1 MLLAANEPAL
11 DSGAVKRSGNWDGPR
26 RRRIW
31 SGTFGYICSI
41 SSSEIPAMTWRL
53 VLACAAMIPAA
64 LSAQSRG
71 GDGYLFRRPSAT
83 LSIRAGA
90 GQPSANSDVFDFVS
104 KDLTV
109 GRSDFLG
116 AAFMADISVPLS
128 QRLELQF
135 SGGTSG
141 RRANSEYRG
150 FVDNNDLPIE
160 QQTTFRR
167 VPLAVGLKWNLLPA
181 GRQISRL
188 AWVPSRIVPYV
199 AAGGG
204 TMYYQFRQ
212 SGDFIDFETND
223 VFSSKLTSSGWG
235 ALGYGAAGAT
245 FNVNRSVGLITEL
258 RYDVSN
264 ASLGGDFGGFDPIS
278 LSGVGVT
285 AGLQFRF

>member
-1 MLLAANEPAL
+1 
-11 DSGAVKRSGNWDGPR
+11 
-26 RRRIW
+26 
-31 SGTFGYICSI
+31 
-41 SSSEIPAMTWRL
+41 MTWRL
-53 VLACAAMIPAA
+53 VLASVALIPAA
-64 LSAQSRG
+64 LSAQPRG
-71 GDGYLFRRPSAT
+71 GDGFLFRRPAAT
-83 LSIRAGA
+83 VSLRLGA
-90 GQPSANSDVFDFVS
+90 GQPSASSDVFDFVS

-116 AAFMADISVPLS
+116 VSFMADLSVPLS

-141 RRANSEYRG
+141 RRANSEYGG
-150 FVDNNDLPIE
+150 FVDNDDLPIE
-160 QQTTFRR
+160 QSTSFRR

-188 AWVPSRIVPYV
+188 AWVPSRFVPYV

-204 TMYYQFRQ
+204 TTYYQFRQ
-212 SGDFIDFETND
+212 SGDFIDFAD
-223 VFSSKLTSSGWG
+223 SSVFTSTLKSSGWG

-245 FNVNRSVGLITEL
+245 FNMSRSVGLITEV

-264 ASLGGDFGGFDPIS
+264 ASLRGDFQNFDPIS

-285 AGLQFRF
+285 AGFQFRF